1 MHKNEVGNVAWFD
14 LTVDNAES
22 VKAFYKSVVGWQEN
36 PIDMGGYNDYSMQT
50 PDSLTDVAGICHAR
64 GPNKD
69 LPAQWLLYFKVADLQ
84 SSINAVTQLGGTVI
98 APVKKLSST
107 SHFAIIKD
115 PAGAVCAIYADI

>member
-1 MHKNEVGNVAWFD
+1 MEKNEVGNIAWFD
-14 LTVDNAES
+14 LTVADADS
-22 VKAFYKSVVGWQEN
+22 VKEFYKSVIGWQEN

-69 LPAQWLLYFKVADLQ
+69 LPAQWLLYFKVADLKA
-84 SSINAVTQLGGTVI
+84 SIHAVTQAGGEVLM
-98 APVKKLSST
+98 PVKNLSSS
-107 SHFAIIKD
+107 SHYTVIKD